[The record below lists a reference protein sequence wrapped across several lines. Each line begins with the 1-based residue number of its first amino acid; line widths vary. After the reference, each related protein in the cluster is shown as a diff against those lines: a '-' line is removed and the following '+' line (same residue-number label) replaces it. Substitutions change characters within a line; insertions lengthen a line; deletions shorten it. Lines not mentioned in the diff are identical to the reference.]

1 MVTPLDQS
9 NKGYMTFCDMIC
21 KVSFI
26 LIVNLMLK
34 LARSRAYSCL
44 ACVTGVPASCL
55 SYPSFQPHLQPHL
68 S

>member
-9 NKGYMTFCDMIC
+9 NKQEMTFYDMIC

-26 LIVNLMLK
+26 LIVSLVIK
-34 LARSRAYSCL
+34 LAFSHAPYCL
-44 ACVTGVPASCL
+44 ARITGVPANCL
-55 SYPSFQPHLQPHL
+55 SYPSLQPHLQPHL